1 LPQPP
6 SLLCGLIGAGIQGS
20 LSPALQEEEARHHG
34 IRLHYQ
40 LIDLQ
45 SSSRGPEVLPVL
57 IEAARIM
64 RFDGLNI
71 TYPCKQLVIPLLDE
85 LSEEA
90 EAIGA
95 VNTVVRRGHRL
106 VGHNT
111 DGSGWTWGFRRAL
124 PGAELSRVVLIG
136 AGGAGSA
143 CADAVLRLG
152 AASLVIVDKDAPRAT
167 ALAARLNGH
176 FDGSRASA
184 TRDLRTALTRAS
196 GLIHATPTGMSTTP
210 GLPLPAEL
218 LRPTMWVSDVVHVPL
233 ETPLLKLARRIG
245 CATADGGHMNVGQAL
260 RGFTLF
266 TGREPDAARMD
277 AHFRWLVSSG
287 RPHARHRLGPGPAPP
302 EGCA

>member
-1 LPQPP
+1 M
-6 SLLCGLIGAGIQGS
+6 LCGLIGAGIQGS

-40 LIDLQ
+40 LIDLGA
-45 SSSRGPEVLPVL
+45 STRGADALPAL

-71 TYPCKQLVIPLLDE
+71 TYPCKQSVIPLLDE

-95 VNTVVRRGHRL
+95 VNTVVRRGDRL

-111 DGSGWTWGFRRAL
+111 DGAGWSWGFRRAL
-124 PGAELSRVVLIG
+124 PAADLSRVVLIG

-152 AASLVIVDKDAPRAT
+152 ATHLVIVDKDVPRAM
-167 ALAARLNGH
+167 ALAARLNEH
-176 FDGSRASA
+176 FDEGRASA
-184 TRDLRTALTRAS
+184 SADLRAALHRAS
-196 GLIHATPTGMSTTP
+196 GLIHATPTGTPNTP

-218 LRPTMWVSDVVHVPL
+218 LRHTMWVSDIVHVPL
-233 ETPLLKLARRIG
+233 ETALLKTAQRIG
-245 CATADGGHMNVGQAL
+245 CETVDGGHMNVGQAL
-260 RGFTLF
+260 RSFKLF

-277 AHFRWLVSSG
+277 AHFRGLVASG
-287 RPHARHRLGPGPAPP
+287 GATRAPSTR
-302 EGCA
+302 